1 MIDPMADLD
10 GGVSGA
16 GQAGGTG
23 TGGDFSTIG
32 GEGKDIFDVPSVQLN
47 MKRMDKVRSFMGIVS
62 GCVAGVLGLTGIEGF
77 GE

>member
-16 GQAGGTG
+16 GQV
-23 TGGDFSTIG
+23 GGDFSTIG